1 MVHQALASK
10 PPKYCSQGTC
20 HFETLI
26 KMWFNKI
33 TVKYFR
39 IAIWKF
45 LTVNKRVT
53 DLASADKVL
62 GRNLEEEIA

>member
-1 MVHQALASK
+1 
-10 PPKYCSQGTC
+10 
-20 HFETLI
+20 
-26 KMWFNKI
+26 MWFNKI